1 MLYNI
6 IVCKYG
12 PYLLNTISYLT
23 SSKGISKI
31 FPPREWLGKVI
42 PQAHRARGITF
53 PNHSRGENIFDIP
66 WEQVWWRFYPMT
78 ASKLQIFV
86 ILFFFLAPFCLLLSC
101 DCFEPITALDFPA
114 KTHFPTKMVFWK
126 ENPGLWLAQS
136 SHVTI
141 TNSLREISFL
151 TCIWN
156 EGDITFISLKLN
168 GRNTRR
174 CFVIG

>member
-1 MLYNI
+1 MW
-6 IVCKYG
+6 G
-12 PYLLNTISYLT
+12 
-23 SSKGISKI
+23 
-31 FPPREWLGKVI
+31 W
-42 PQAHRARGITF
+42 
-53 PNHSRGENIFDIP
+53 
-66 WEQVWWRFYPMT
+66 FYPMT

-101 DCFEPITALDFPA
+101 DCFEPITAQDFPA
-114 KTHFPTKMVFWK
+114 KTCFPAKMGFWW
-126 ENPGLWLAQS
+126 ENPGIWLAQS

-174 CFVIG
+174 CFYHRIKRVYLHAAVSVSQILHILDQQSQFFPQVYIFFLFYSVVSFSAFGETLLGKPF